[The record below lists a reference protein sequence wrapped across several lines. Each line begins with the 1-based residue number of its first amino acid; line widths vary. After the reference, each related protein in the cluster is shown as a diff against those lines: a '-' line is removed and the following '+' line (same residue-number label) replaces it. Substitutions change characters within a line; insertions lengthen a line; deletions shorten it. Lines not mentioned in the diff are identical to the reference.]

1 MNEFETIEQLKNYL
15 NENEKSNDK
24 FEIVEINKC
33 KRQLIKRGAEYVTF
47 YVNGRWRID
56 RSFPSLLDENQSVII
71 DFLVD
76 EEIKD
81 GWFNEIKYN
90 IIIGVDTSKNNH
102 DQAAYAKRDDGT
114 FFVKSDV
121 DYFELADDKYCF
133 SELEIKNLKH
143 QVGVPMDEIIDRGVE
158 RVED

>member
-1 MNEFETIEQLKNYL
+1 MNEFETIEQLVNYL
-15 NENEKSNDK
+15 NEDEKRNNK
-24 FEIVEINKC
+24 FEIIEINKC

-56 RSFPSLLDENQSVII
+56 RTFPALSDEQQSVII

-90 IIIGVDTSKNNH
+90 VIIGVDTSKNNH
-102 DQAAYAKRDDGT
+102 DQAVYAKRDDGT
-114 FFVKSDV
+114 FFVKGDV
-121 DYFELADDKYCF
+121 DYFELADDEYCF
-133 SELEIKNLKH
+133 SELEIKELKH
-143 QVGVPMDEIIDRGVE
+143 QVGLIMGDIVDKGVE
-158 RVED
+158 RVDE